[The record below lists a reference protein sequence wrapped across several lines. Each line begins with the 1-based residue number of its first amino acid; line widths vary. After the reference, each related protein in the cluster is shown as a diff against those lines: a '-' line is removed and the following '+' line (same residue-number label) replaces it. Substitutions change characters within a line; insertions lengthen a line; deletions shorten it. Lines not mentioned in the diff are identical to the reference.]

1 MTNPSTGEVFAV
13 APHADAAMCDD
24 AVESAIAAGPA
35 WAATPI
41 EERRA
46 KMTEAMEILKA
57 HEQELAEL
65 LVKEQGKPLAMA
77 LAECGMCWDQMQK
90 IIDTE
95 LPVEVYSEDEDFKT
109 VAVRKPIGVVAGI
122 TPWNFPM
129 FTSIQKWT
137 PSLTFGNTF
146 VHKPSP
152 YTPVTGVRVAELI
165 KDVFPP
171 GVFNFVSGN
180 DSEGHNVGT
189 HLVNHEGVR
198 KVSFTGSVATGK
210 KIMAASAN
218 DVKRVTLELGGN
230 DPAIIRGDVDVKE
243 VAPEVFSGAFSNTGQ
258 ICCAIKRAFVHESIY
273 DEFVE
278 EITKSAQAAKMGD
291 GFAEDTEFGPLN
303 NSMQFEKVQ
312 GERPTEISSLPSGL
326 CGLPVLRDERADRHR
341 RGRSRAGR
349 HNRHRR
355 KGHGWRWQGLFLRA
369 DDHLRREGGR
379 THRGRGAVRPGA
391 PNHQVQRR
399 RGGARPR

>member
-1 MTNPSTGEVFAV
+1 
-13 APHADAAMCDD
+13 
-24 AVESAIAAGPA
+24 
-35 WAATPI
+35 
-41 EERRA
+41 
-46 KMTEAMEILKA
+46 
-57 HEQELAEL
+57 
-65 LVKEQGKPLAMA
+65 
-77 LAECGMCWDQMQK
+77 MQK

-326 CGLPVLRDERADRHR
+326 CGLPVLRVERADRHR

-349 HNRHRR
+349 DDRHWRQ
-355 KGHGWRWQGLFLRA
+355 GHGWRWQGLLLRA

-379 THRGRGAVRPGA
+379 AHRGRGAVRAGA